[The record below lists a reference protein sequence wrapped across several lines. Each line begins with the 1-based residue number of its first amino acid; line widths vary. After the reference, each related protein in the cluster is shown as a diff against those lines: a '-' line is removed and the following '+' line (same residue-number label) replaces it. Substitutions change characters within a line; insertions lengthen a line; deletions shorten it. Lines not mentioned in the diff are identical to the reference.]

1 MTHIAQDLFF
11 TYHFLHTVKYYIK
24 QKMTQSNASI
34 VKTIIAPIVGHILP
48 QGEDIRYDP
57 DFEKIET
64 EIAKLTS
71 LHKNQQTD
79 WKLVQK
85 LSYQLLIDR
94 SKDLRL
100 ACWYSAALLKSEGY
114 VRLVNVFELL
124 GELFGHYGE
133 CCFPLKA
140 RARLAVLNWL
150 FERIDFNADDFIEKQ
165 TNDTIEQLINVLMAC
180 DFELNQ
186 QFGEDAP
193 FLVPKIQQLRDIQ
206 RRQQQDKP
214 SESAVATISSV
225 PPGNPLAVMAP
236 AISTITEDSDSV
248 RIARYLQEQSR
259 LLIPYLLQKDL
270 ADPRAYL
277 LTRSCAWLQISTAP
291 AANEQKITSLKPLTA
306 NKLQEYQQRLAAK
319 EFAELIPDLEMSL
332 SKAPFWFDGHYWCAQ
347 ALQAQGH
354 NEMAEYV
361 RHYLNSFLVKLPEL
375 VALRFDDG
383 SPFMSAETQNWL
395 STAAEH
401 SIEVDQVDVSTDQI
415 SDPPWF
421 SAFKTAQENV
431 RKNSKLL
438 KQELRGLQI
447 LANTAGN
454 EREKVCWQLAS
465 VKLAQQ
471 YQRHDLATLILE
483 DIYQLVCQFQIKDWE
498 PQLVREILQLWQC
511 SLEKINLKQH
521 QDKINEIKNSL
532 YRLDISIA
540 F

>member
-1 MTHIAQDLFF
+1 
-11 TYHFLHTVKYYIK
+11 
-24 QKMTQSNASI
+24 MTQSNADI
-34 VKTIIAPIVGHILP
+34 VKTIIAPVVGHVLP

-57 DFEKIET
+57 DFEKIEA
-64 EIAKLTS
+64 EITKLTS

-85 LSYQLLIDR
+85 LSYQLLINR

-114 VRLVNVFELL
+114 VQLVNVFELL
-124 GELFGHYGE
+124 GELFNHYGH
-133 CCFPLKA
+133 CGFPLKP
-140 RARLAVLNWL
+140 RARLAALNWL
-150 FERIDFNADDFIEKQ
+150 FDRIDFNHDDFFEKQ
-165 TNDTIEQLINVLMAC
+165 SDEKLEQLINALMAC
-180 DFELNQ
+180 DAELNK

-193 FLVPKIQQLRDIQ
+193 FLVSKIQQLRDIQ

-214 SESAVATISSV
+214 PELALTAMPAVPT
-225 PPGNPLAVMAP
+225 GNPLAVMAP
-236 AISTITEDSDSV
+236 AVSAITEDSDSV

-277 LTRSCAWLQISTAP
+277 LTRSCAWLQISAAP

-319 EFAELIPDLEMSL
+319 EFAALIPDLEMSL

-347 ALQAQGH
+347 ALQALGH
-354 NEMAEYV
+354 SAMAEYV
-361 RHYLNSFLVKLPEL
+361 RHYLSSFLLKFPEL

-383 SPFMSAETQNWL
+383 SPFMDAETEAWL
-395 STAAEH
+395 FASTTEQQ
-401 SIEVDQVDVSTDQI
+401 SMVDRPDDINDYS
-415 SDPPWF
+415 SERPWN
-421 SAFKTAQENV
+421 SALKTAQENV
-431 RKNSKLL
+431 RQNRKLL

-447 LANTAGN
+447 LANAAGST
-454 EREKVCWQLAS
+454 RETVCWQLAL

-483 DIYQLVCQFQIKDWE
+483 DIYQLVCQFQLKEWD
-498 PQLVREILQLWQC
+498 PRLFKEILQLWQC
-511 SLEKINLKQH
+511 SLEKINSKQH
-521 QDKINEIKNSL
+521 PDKINEIKNNL
-532 YRLDISIA
+532 YRLDISMA

>member
-1 MTHIAQDLFF
+1 MLRKICFLHTI
-11 TYHFLHTVKYYIK
+11 FLHTVNHIK
-24 QKMTQSNASI
+24 LKMTQSNTDI
-34 VKTIIAPIVGHILP
+34 VKAIIAPIFGHILP

-57 DFEKIET
+57 DFEKVET

-79 WKLVQK
+79 WKFVQK
-85 LSYQLLIDR
+85 LSYQLLINN

-100 ACWYSAALLKSEGY
+100 ACWYSAALLKNEGY
-114 VRLVNVFELL
+114 IRLVNVYELL
-124 GELFGHYGE
+124 AELFIHYGQ
-133 CCFPLKA
+133 CCFPLKQ
-140 RARLAVLNWL
+140 RARLAALNWL
-150 FERIDFNADDFIEKQ
+150 FERIDFNADGFIEKQ
-165 TNDTIEQLINVLMAC
+165 ANDTIEQLLNVLMAC
-180 DFELNQ
+180 DTELNQ
-186 QFGEDAP
+186 QFGDDAP
-193 FLVPKIQQLRDIQ
+193 FLIPKIQQLRDIQ

-214 SESAVATISSV
+214 SELAVATISSV
-225 PPGNPLAVMAP
+225 PPGNPLAVMTP

-277 LTRSCAWLQISTAP
+277 LTRSCAWLQISAAP
-291 AANEQKITSLKPLTA
+291 TANEQKITPLKPLTA

-347 ALQAQGH
+347 ALQALGH
-354 NEMAEYV
+354 SAMAEYV
-361 RHYLNSFLVKLPEL
+361 RHYLSSFLLKFPEL

-383 SPFMSAETQNWL
+383 SPFMDTETEAWLFASTTEQQSMVDRPDDINEYSSENPWNSAL
-395 STAAEH
+395 
-401 SIEVDQVDVSTDQI
+401 
-415 SDPPWF
+415 
-421 SAFKTAQENV
+421 KTAQENV
-431 RKNSKLL
+431 RKNSKSL
-438 KQELRGLQI
+438 KQEMRGLQI
-447 LANTAGN
+447 LANTAGST
-454 EREKVCWQLAS
+454 REKVCWQLVL

-483 DIYQLVCQFQIKDWE
+483 DIYQLVCRFQIKDWE
-498 PQLVREILQLWQC
+498 PQLFKEILQLWQC

-521 QDKINEIKNSL
+521 QEKINEIKNDL
-532 YRLDISIA
+532 YRVDISMA